1 MPQSNMVT
9 KSIVDDSQ
17 ISFLMPKSQLTG
29 GQKHLSSDETHAIIS
44 HPNLDFL
51 AATATEYPHL
61 PNFLL
66 LKK

>member
-29 GQKHLSSDETHAIIS
+29 GEKHLSSHAIIS